1 MRSTP
6 PHISTTDTN
15 GFAPSL
21 FRLRCPHLRMFS
33 MPSSATLTMRTSG
46 LSRRLTSG
54 GTQPWSTRYLICM
67 SSPPDVAF
75 EIAHAHSLRMSKSSL
90 SSMRTSAGMM
100 WWSITA
106 WSWSLL
112 PAVMLEMV
120 QHVSFRMPL
129 RSFDNSDS
137 RHGSTEQLMT
147 SCVWLSSPVTT
158 LPTVRSAGVLTCGET
173 CISSSTRRRQTPA
186 SITAWIFSL
195 VPSERYDRAQQASVS
210 TSSSLL

>member
-6 PHISTTDTN
+6 PHISTTLTN

-21 FRLRCPHLRMFS
+21 FRLRWPHLRMFS

-46 LSRRLTSG
+46 LSSRFTSG

-67 SSPPDVAF
+67 SSPPEVAF
-75 EIAHAHSLRMSKSSL
+75 EIAHAHSLRMSKSSE

-100 WWSITA
+100 LWSMTA
-106 WSWSLL
+106 CSWSLD
-112 PAVMLEMV
+112 PAVMFEMV
-120 QHVSFRMPL
+120 QQVSLRMPL
-129 RSFDNSDS
+129 RSLESSES
-137 RHGSTEQLMT
+137 RHGSTEQLIT

-158 LPTVRSAGVLTCGET
+158 LPTVRSAGVLTCGEL
-173 CISSSTRRRQTPA
+173 CMSSSTRRRHTPA

-195 VPSERYDRAQQASVS
+195 VPSER
-210 TSSSLL
+210 